1 MKIRHLLNM
10 LMLGCLL
17 LPAAWGQAA
26 PEAQQ
31 PPEGE
36 AAAAAPEAA
45 PAPAEGAPPAEQP
58 QENVEP
64 EPQPEPT
71 PPPPPPPAV
80 RQIPSRIGAR
90 PGVAPPRRGVQPPAP
105 PTKPSPRATDPLPK
119 TGEVPTEP
127 GSFDF
132 VDVPLSQV
140 VEAIARMTGK
150 NFEYDPQALTPT
162 VTIITHDKIPP
173 ELAYEVLESVLYS
186 RGFTMI
192 ETLDGHLIKIVGGGQ
207 APTDLKEKIEL
218 KKGTEGIPDS
228 YDTLSTHV
236 VAIKH
241 ASVETIANL
250 LQSLGSSMANVI
262 AYPPTNTLIITDTAD
277 GLRRMFALLEDI
289 DVSGYDTETE
299 IFMIEY
305 SRAEVLAQQLNEVL
319 MGTGAAPAP
328 RAGGAPPTPARPMP
342 PSRLPTSRALPGQG
356 QSSVVGSREEVLRI
370 VPDERLNALIVIA
383 TPTLMERARELIGK
397 LDTPTPY
404 EANNMNVYKL
414 LNADAEKV
422 EEALNAFLG
431 ATPRTATDKP
441 SAQTG
446 EIQPFEKKVV
456 VARYEQTNALLI
468 LASPQDYKVI
478 REIIAQLDVP
488 QRQVM
493 VEAVIMDVSI
503 QDTFGLA
510 VDTASVT
517 GNDAFAMGNTSNI
530 SSLFSATSLA
540 AELTSGTAA
549 MGTALRLL
557 NLGSTGG
564 ITAGVFDTIDA
575 TINGAK
581 VKIPFVPFLIKA
593 LQTITDVDILS
604 QASLTTQDKE
614 PADIVVGQELPV
626 PTVRSGYSYD
636 PRNQG
641 TDQTPQYPS
650 YGLQSYGRGIS
661 REEIGVK
668 MKVTPQI
675 NEGDYVS
682 LETEIEVSEPTTSTV
697 GIDPNELGPTFNKSR
712 ITNNVVVKDGTTGII
727 GGLIK
732 ETVGHNRNQTPIL
745 GDIPGLGWL
754 FRNKS
759 NTRRKQN
766 VVVLIT
772 PYIIKDG
779 SDLER
784 ISKYKMEEFK
794 RANVDV
800 LFEKGIIK
808 KIRKGS
814 HMRNKYRPSVDRT
827 DIMLQ
832 SDGFGR
838 GDIPRQ

>member
-1 MKIRHLLNM
+1 MGTRGRITVKIRHLLNM
-10 LMLGCLL
+10 LILGSLL
-17 LPAAWGQAA
+17 LPVAWSQDV
-26 PEAQQ
+26 EQ
-31 PPEGE
+31 
-36 AAAAAPEAA
+36 
-45 PAPAEGAPPAEQP
+45 PAEGESAPASAPAAEEPAPPPEQP
-58 QENVEP
+58 EEYVEP
-64 EPQPEPT
+64 EPEPE
-71 PPPPPPPAV
+71 PPPPAPPPV
-80 RQIPSRIGAR
+80 RQIPSRTGIR
-90 PGVAPPRRGVQPPAP
+90 PGVAPARRGFQPPAP
-105 PTKPSPRATDPLPK
+105 SAKTSPRSTDPLPK
-119 TGEVPTEP
+119 NGATPTEP

-132 VDVPLSQV
+132 VEVPLSQV

-150 NFEYDPQALTPT
+150 NFEYDPQALSAP
-162 VTIITHDKIPP
+162 VTLITYDKIPP

-192 ETLDGHLIKIVGGGQ
+192 ETLGGHLIKIVGTGQ
-207 APTDLKEKIEL
+207 APADLKEKIEL
-218 KKGTEGIPDS
+218 RKGTGGVPET

-236 VAIKH
+236 IAVKH
-241 ASVETIANL
+241 ATAETIASL
-250 LQSLGSSMANVI
+250 MQSLGSAVASVI

-289 DVSGYDTETE
+289 DVAGYDTETE

-319 MGTGAAPAP
+319 MGTGAEPTAP
-328 RAGGAPPTPARPMP
+328 RTARPPTPQRPMP
-342 PSRLPTSRALPGQG
+342 PQRLSTSRALPGQG
-356 QSSVVGSREEVLRI
+356 GSSVVGSREEVLRI

-422 EEALNAFLG
+422 EEALNTFLG
-431 ATPRTATDKP
+431 ATPRTATDRP
-441 SAQTG
+441 AAQTG

-510 VDTASVT
+510 VDVASVT
-517 GNDAFAMGNTSNI
+517 GNDAFALANTSNI
-530 SSLFSATSLA
+530 SQLANATELA
-540 AELTSGTAA
+540 TELSSGTAA
-549 MGTALRLL
+549 LGTALRLL
-557 NLGSTGG
+557 NMGSTGG
-564 ITAGVFDTIDA
+564 ITAGIFDTIEA
-575 TINGAK
+575 TVNGVK

-593 LQTITDVDILS
+593 LQTVTDVDILS
-604 QASLTTQDKE
+604 QPSLTTQDKE

-626 PTVRSGYSYD
+626 PMQRSGYSYD
-636 PRNQG
+636 PRQG
-641 TDQTPQYPS
+641 TNQQQQQYPS
-650 YGLQSYGRGIS
+650 YGMTSYGRGIS

-682 LETEIEVSEPTTSTV
+682 LETEIEVSEPTTSTI

-732 ETVGHNRNQTPIL
+732 ETTSHTKNQTPIL
-745 GDIPGLGWL
+745 GSLPGLGWL

-759 NTRRKQN
+759 NLRRKQN

-794 RANVDV
+794 SANVDV

-814 HMRNKYRPSVDRT
+814 KMRNKYRPSLDRT
-827 DIMLQ
+827 DTMLQ
-832 SDGFGR
+832 SEGFGR
-838 GDIPRQ
+838 GDIPR

>member
-1 MKIRHLLNM
+1 MKIRHLFNM
-10 LMLGCLL
+10 LILGSL
-17 LPAAWGQAA
+17 LPPVAWSQAV
-26 PEAQQ
+26 QQ
-31 PPEGE
+31 PAE
-36 AAAAAPEAA
+36 ADAATAA
-45 PAPAEGAPPAEQP
+45 PAPAPAPAAEEAPPPEQP
-58 QENVEP
+58 QEYVEP
-64 EPQPEPT
+64 EPEPA
-71 PPPPPPPAV
+71 PPPPPPPV
-80 RQIPSRIGAR
+80 RKIPSRTVAR
-90 PGVAPPRRGVQPPAP
+90 PGVAPPRKGFQPPAAP
-105 PTKPSPRATDPLPK
+105 AKPSPRSTDPLPK
-119 TGEVPTEP
+119 TGETPTELE
-127 GSFDF
+127 SFDF
-132 VDVPLSQV
+132 VEVPLSQV

-150 NFEYDPQALTPT
+150 NFEYDPQALSAS
-162 VTIITHDKIPP
+162 VTLITHDKIPP
-173 ELAYEVLESVLYS
+173 ELAYEVLESILFS
-186 RGFTMI
+186 RGFAMV
-192 ETLDGHLIKIVGGGQ
+192 ETLGGRLIKIVGTGQ
-207 APTDLKEKIEL
+207 APADLKEKIEL
-218 KKGTEGIPDS
+218 KKGTGGVPES

-236 VAIKH
+236 VPVKH
-241 ASVETIANL
+241 AAAETIANL
-250 LQSLGSSMANVI
+250 LQSLGSAVANVI

-277 GLRRMFALLEDI
+277 GLRRMFSLLDEI
-289 DVSGYDTETE
+289 DVTGYDTETE

-319 MGTGAAPAP
+319 MGTGAAPTGP
-328 RAGGAPPTPARPMP
+328 RAASPPTPQRPMP
-342 PSRLPTSRALPGQG
+342 PQRLPTSRALPGQAG
-356 QSSVVGSREEVLRI
+356 SSVVGSREEVLRI

-383 TPTLMERARELIGK
+383 TPTLMERARELIAK

-431 ATPRTATDKP
+431 ATPRTATDRP
-441 SAQTG
+441 AAQTG

-488 QRQVM
+488 QRQVL

-510 VDTASVT
+510 VDTASVS
-517 GNDAFAMGNTSNI
+517 GNDVFAMGNTSNI
-530 SSLFSATSLA
+530 SQLASATQLA
-540 AELTSGTAA
+540 TELASGTAGL
-549 MGTALRLL
+549 GTALRLL
-557 NLGSTGG
+557 NMGSTGG
-564 ITAGVFDTIDA
+564 LTAGVFDTIE
-575 TINGAK
+575 TKVNGVN

-593 LQTITDVDILS
+593 LQTVTDVDILS
-604 QASLTTQDKE
+604 QPSLTTQDKQ

-626 PTVRSGYSYD
+626 PMQRSGYSYD
-636 PRNQG
+636 PRQG
-641 TDQTPQYPS
+641 ADQQQQQYPS
-650 YGLQSYGRGIS
+650 YGMTSYGRGIS

-682 LETEIEVSEPTTSTV
+682 LETEIEVSEPTTSSV

-732 ETVGHNRNQTPIL
+732 ETVGHNKNQTPIL
-745 GDIPGLGWL
+745 GDLPGIGWL

-794 RANVDV
+794 SANVDV

-814 HMRNKYRPSVDRT
+814 HMRNKYRPTADRT
-827 DIMLQ
+827 DKMLQ
-832 SDGFGR
+832 SEGFGR
-838 GDIPRQ
+838 GDIPR